1 MITTQI
7 ETWRDASVR
16 LFETMEAQT
25 GAMAEAQAH
34 MRAQWRSQ
42 MAFWAALNP
51 MLAPWAA
58 LAEAF
63 DPDRALVSTPT
74 ACGPVR
80 TGPARRRPAAVVKP
94 KTAANAA

>member
-1 MITTQI
+1 MVSGREPAGTGLGEGLVVVVAADGYVIALAADDGA
-7 ETWRDASVR
+7 ERWRA
-16 LFETMEAQT
+16 L
-25 GAMAEAQAH
+25 
-34 MRAQWRSQ
+34 RS
-42 MAFWAALNP
+42 LE
-51 MLAPWAA
+51 

-94 KTAANAA
+94 KNAANAA